1 MQSIMP
7 CFDKKTFLLPTKTA
21 RLLYTD
27 YAAEQPIFDFHCHLS
42 PQDIWEDKPFENISR
57 IWLGG
62 DHYKWRAMRAAG
74 VEETLITGD
83 GDDAAKFEAFAAVCE
98 TLCGSP
104 VHHWAQMELSAY
116 FDIEQPLNRRTAAG
130 IYQQANEL
138 IRERGY
144 SPRKMIQ
151 LSGVQCLATTD
162 DPVSD
167 LQWHE
172 KLMQLSMRKNS
183 GFGCRVL
190 PAFRPDNALKIHEEG
205 FADWVARLGRAAG
218 VSIRC
223 YADLLD
229 ALRQRL
235 TYFAEFDTHIS
246 DQVIEYTGY
255 IEVDERTADA
265 AFRKRLAG
273 DALNENER
281 LGYFWRLLYDLA
293 RLYAENRFVMQLHI
307 GAARNVNSRMLRA
320 VGRDAGFDIMWDA
333 SSAPA
338 LLRFFDRLD
347 SEGALPKVILYP
359 LNGKDFEV
367 YAAIAASFPQQGV
380 AGRMQ
385 LGSAWWHNDHK
396 EGIYA
401 QLTAIAQQ
409 NLLAPFVG
417 MLTDSRSFLSYA
429 RHDYFRRILC
439 SFIADRMDS
448 GEYICTKATVAQLIG
463 NICFRNAVKFFE

>member
-1 MQSIMP
+1 
-7 CFDKKTFLLPTKTA
+7 
-21 RLLYTD
+21 
-27 YAAEQPIFDFHCHLS
+27 
-42 PQDIWEDKPFENISR
+42 
-57 IWLGG
+57 
-62 DHYKWRAMRAAG
+62 
-74 VEETLITGD
+74 
-83 GDDAAKFEAFAAVCE
+83 
-98 TLCGSP
+98 
-104 VHHWAQMELSAY
+104 
-116 FDIEQPLNRRTAAG
+116 
-130 IYQQANEL
+130 
-138 IRERGY
+138 
-144 SPRKMIQ
+144 
-151 LSGVQCLATTD
+151 
-162 DPVSD
+162 
-167 LQWHE
+167 
-172 KLMQLSMRKNS
+172 
-183 GFGCRVL
+183 
-190 PAFRPDNALKIHEEG
+190 
-205 FADWVARLGRAAG
+205 
-218 VSIRC
+218 
-223 YADLLD
+223 
-229 ALRQRL
+229 
-235 TYFAEFDTHIS
+235 
-246 DQVIEYTGY
+246 
-255 IEVDERTADA
+255 
-265 AFRKRLAG
+265 
-273 DALNENER
+273 
-281 LGYFWRLLYDLA
+281 
-293 RLYAENRFVMQLHI
+293 MQLHI

-409 NLLAPFVG
+409 SLLAPFVG